1 MITRT
6 QEEIR
11 HRLHQHAGASE
22 DLFGFRRDLLINA
35 LDVDYAR
42 PFLQP
47 DITAQQWTATGGT
60 AMPTLRH
67 TAASICGSPCTR
79 SWTTAADPPNAR
91 WASSPNWPACSAA
104 TTW

>member
-6 QEEIR
+6 QEEIL

-47 DITAQQWTATGGT
+47 DITA
-60 AMPTLRH
+60 
-67 TAASICGSPCTR
+67 
-79 SWTTAADPPNAR
+79 
-91 WASSPNWPACSAA
+91 
-104 TTW
+104 